1 MGGEIWKKF
10 HYICKKYVKQLNA
23 KDMKKGIC
31 LTVIA
36 AVALLVSVSCN
47 ANKSTAPESSGASK
61 VEAVKSDFSFLKK
74 LGIDPAD
81 SLLIADEIDAER
93 GQMALLALDDNQRR
107 ALLKGI
113 ADDDEIDFGVFSIA
127 GIRALPGG
135 FTLVAYHIELG
146 DGSGGMV
153 AVYDRDG
160 KVTDMALTGAW
171 QTWEPVT
178 MNEECT
184 AGVMLKI
191 NNVLR
196 MVSKNSFKVTGTTDK
211 YSFTASL
218 GDREVYSLA
227 DYKKTNSLMNIVKE
241 YTYTIDGKGLMKM
254 STPKVLSKTGVKDVD
269 MLIGEIDDLFSIP
282 KNDISVCDKLNEI
295 ALRPQVMNAAND
307 EEYGYRLQ
315 SVVMRV
321 FSENPDGLLKW
332 LASHRDLSKNRV
344 VTIFESLF
352 SEGIVDKYKLY
363 QQIQDMPAGSDK
375 EYLEKLTGQ
384 WGVAGAVG

>member
-1 MGGEIWKKF
+1 MCGEIWKKF

-171 QTWEPVT
+171 NGPEVSGVGECDFPAVGGGET
-178 MNEECT
+178 EEARLIGTLRRC
-184 AGVMLKI
+184 ADGRCGRQGKKGEHSFHIIRVI
-191 NNVLR
+191 YEVLR
-196 MVSKNSFKVTGTTDK
+196 N
-211 YSFTASL
+211 
-218 GDREVYSLA
+218 
-227 DYKKTNSLMNIVKE
+227 
-241 YTYTIDGKGLMKM
+241 
-254 STPKVLSKTGVKDVD
+254 
-269 MLIGEIDDLFSIP
+269 
-282 KNDISVCDKLNEI
+282 
-295 ALRPQVMNAAND
+295 
-307 EEYGYRLQ
+307 
-315 SVVMRV
+315 
-321 FSENPDGLLKW
+321 W
-332 LASHRDLSKNRV
+332 
-344 VTIFESLF
+344 
-352 SEGIVDKYKLY
+352 
-363 QQIQDMPAGSDK
+363 
-375 EYLEKLTGQ
+375 
-384 WGVAGAVG
+384 